1 MSHGTSNLSSFN
13 ILVTY
18 SEVMDSMMPIQA
30 RVAVITEEQD
40 ILSLKIQKKTCR
52 FNMTIIFLF

>member
-40 ILSLKIQKKTCR
+40 ILSLKIQKKLADST
-52 FNMTIIFLF
+52 

>member
-13 ILVTY
+13 LLVTY
-18 SEVMDSMMPIQA
+18 SDVMESMMPIQA

-40 ILSLKIQKKTCR
+40 ILSLKIQKKNSR